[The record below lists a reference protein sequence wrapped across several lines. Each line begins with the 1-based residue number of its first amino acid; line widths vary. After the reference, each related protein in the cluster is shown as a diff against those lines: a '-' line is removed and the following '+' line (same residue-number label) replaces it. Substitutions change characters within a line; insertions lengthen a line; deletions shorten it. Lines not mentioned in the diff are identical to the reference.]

1 MRNSQKE
8 SGKKQKLGNKRLCV
22 EEGNGALAQVCIS
35 QGLSRRQK
43 YQAISEDHH
52 ASAKIQ
58 EVPRPDLCTQ
68 AEDSLA
74 AVVFAASY
82 SGSGMLWSTRAW
94 GIGEEEEQ
102 AGVAHGRSVRGF
114 WSTLWSTRRR
124 SAVGRLHVLARCC
137 DPVAG
142 TVPIHLL
149 HWHHTFLQRGL
160 LDRFR
165 SRSCSKRG
173 NLKLWFR
180 HLGLINVGSSD
191 RNFLE

>member
-1 MRNSQKE
+1 MCGGR
-8 SGKKQKLGNKRLCV
+8 KQ
-22 EEGNGALAQVCIS
+22 ALAQVCVS

-43 YQAISEDHH
+43 DQAISEDHR

-74 AVVFAASY
+74 VVVFAASY

-102 AGVAHGRSVRGF
+102 VGVVHGRSVRGF

-124 SAVGRLHVLARCC
+124 SAAGRLHVLAHYC
-137 DPVAG
+137 DPITG
-142 TVPIHLL
+142 TVPIL
-149 HWHHTFLQRGL
+149 HLQRWLFYLFCSRL
-160 LDRFR
+160 L
-165 SRSCSKRG
+165 SKRQS
-173 NLKLWFR
+173 LKLWFR
-180 HLGLINVGSSD
+180 HLGLVNVGSSY